1 MNHVKLLLQPCQ
13 AVTTNTSMGKKPE
26 KNGGKTKSTDFD
38 TFEYENFD
46 TARAGDDSA
55 RDGPT

>member
-1 MNHVKLLLQPCQ
+1 
-13 AVTTNTSMGKKPE
+13 MGKKPE